1 MHNLSKFVWPLRRC
15 LEVCFCSYDA
25 TNGAPGLTTRSKDAT
40 EGSWTSVPA
49 KNFHFMQNTIS
60 LGLGSGLL
68 DGEMEVEILIS
79 IAFAGVGT

>member
-1 MHNLSKFVWPLRRC
+1 
-15 LEVCFCSYDA
+15 
-25 TNGAPGLTTRSKDAT
+25 
-40 EGSWTSVPA
+40 
-49 KNFHFMQNTIS
+49 MQNTIS